1 MVGGYMGMRQQVVVV
16 MVMAVDR
23 CGGGFGRWDV
33 FGLMQECGW
42 WVREGRAS
50 ERARREAWK
59 PASKASKQAKQAREV
74 ERAVASS
81 LGPGDAGV
89 GVHGH
94 GHGWVD
100 LTARKRAGRALADDT
115 YRSGLAGC
123 VCCGQGKARQG
134 KAKRQMGR
142 GALLEASS
150 VAGASTCRSAVMR

>member
-1 MVGGYMGMRQQVVVV
+1 MGCVWADAGVWVVG
-16 MVMAVDR
+16 A
-23 CGGGFGRWDV
+23 
-33 FGLMQECGW
+33 
-42 WVREGRAS
+42 GRAS
-50 ERARREAWK
+50 ERASEARSVE
-59 PASKASKQAKQAREV
+59 ASESKQSRQAGQQEREV

-100 LTARKRAGRALADDT
+100 LTARKRAGLALADDT

-134 KAKRQMGR
+134 KARQR
-142 GALLEASS
+142 GALLEATGR
-150 VAGASTCRSAVMR
+150 VAGGSTCRSAVMR

>member
-1 MVGGYMGMRQQVVVV
+1 MGMRQQVVVVVVV

-59 PASKASKQAKQAREV
+59 PASRASKQASKQEREV

-94 GHGWVD
+94 GHGHGWVD
-100 LTARKRAGRALADDT
+100 LTAQRSARELAWHWLMTLTGAGWRAVFAAGRA
-115 YRSGLAGC
+115 RR
-123 VCCGQGKARQG
+123 GKARQ
-134 KAKRQMGR
+134 RGR
-142 GALLEASS
+142 WEGEL
-150 VAGASTCRSAVMR
+150 C